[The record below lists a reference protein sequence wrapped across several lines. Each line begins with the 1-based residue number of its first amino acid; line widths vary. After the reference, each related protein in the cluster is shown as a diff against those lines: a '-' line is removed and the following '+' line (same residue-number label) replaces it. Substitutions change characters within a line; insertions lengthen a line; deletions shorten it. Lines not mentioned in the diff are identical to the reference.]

1 MIIGILLGV
10 ALAISMTSFLIILT
24 SVVGVLRENL
34 ATGAV
39 IGTSQA
45 ISYATITLVFS
56 LVVTLF
62 LILILIKSTFLKH

>member
-10 ALAISMTSFLIILT
+10 ALAVSITSFLIILT
-24 SVVGVLRENL
+24 SAVGVLRENV

-45 ISYATITLVFS
+45 ISYATVSLIAS
-56 LVVTLF
+56 LVVTL
-62 LILILIKSTFLKH
+62 LLVLILIKSTFLKH

>member
-10 ALAISMTSFLIILT
+10 ALAISITSFLIILT
-24 SVVGVLRENL
+24 SAVGVLRENV

-45 ISYATITLVFS
+45 ISYATVSLIAS
-56 LVVTLF
+56 LVVTL
-62 LILILIKSTFLKH
+62 LLVLILIKSTFLKH